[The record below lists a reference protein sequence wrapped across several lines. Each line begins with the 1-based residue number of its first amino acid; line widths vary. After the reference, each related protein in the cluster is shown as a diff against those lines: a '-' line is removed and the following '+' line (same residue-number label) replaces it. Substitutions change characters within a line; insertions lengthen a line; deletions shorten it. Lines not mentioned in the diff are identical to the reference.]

1 MIVPQMTS
9 IHTEYSEQVVTNQD
23 GLETT
28 PSRGCYAMDKATPYN
43 GIQATK
49 QPHPSASSKI
59 HPTTWKPPNQ
69 PDLALSCT

>member
-49 QPHPSASSKI
+49 QPHPSVISTMHTTSWKI
-59 HPTTWKPPNQ
+59 TNP
-69 PDLALSCT
+69 PDLSLSCT